1 MRSHE
6 KTVNKKGSKR
16 FKFLFII
23 ALGVE
28 VFLLSEFLYLINQR
42 AHIYALYHVALAQKL
57 ADNLGPQGSFNL
69 LAKAARINI
78 RKVAKTYREF
88 MPSDYSPEIDISSS
102 SEEFKTAFN
111 LYLEGLD
118 LKKLGDSSEGDM
130 ARIFYNLGL
139 LANKNG
145 DFDLVPMFFQ
155 TSVYLN
161 PELSHFH
168 LELANFYLKNGD
180 EKKTKSALEFCSKFD
195 FPRNHCQQYIDNNLY
210 WKVPEQVGF
219 LKGAIEKHYSEN

>member
-1 MRSHE
+1 M
-6 KTVNKKGSKR
+6 TKKKA
-16 FKFLFII
+16 FKFLII
-23 ALGVE
+23 SLGVV

-42 AHIYALYHVALAQKL
+42 PHTYALYHVALAQKL

-88 MPSDYSPEIDISSS
+88 VPSDYSPEIDISSS

-111 LYLEGLD
+111 LYLEGLN
-118 LKKLGDSSEGDM
+118 LKKLGVSGEGDM

-145 DFDLVPMFFQ
+145 DFDLAPIFFQ

-180 EKKTKSALEFCSKFD
+180 EKKAKKALEFCSKFR
-195 FPRNHCQQYIDNNLY
+195 FANEHCKQYLDNNFL
-210 WKVPEQVGF
+210 WKNPEEVGF
-219 LKGAIEKHYSEN
+219 LDSFIKNHYEGN

>member
-1 MRSHE
+1 MI
-6 KTVNKKGSKR
+6 KKKA
-16 FKFLFII
+16 FKFLII
-23 ALGVE
+23 ALGVG

-88 MPSDYSPEIDISSS
+88 VPSDDGPEIDISSS

-130 ARIFYNLGL
+130 ARLFYNLGL

-145 DFDLVPMFFQ
+145 DFNLVPMFFQ

-168 LELANFYLKNGD
+168 LELANFYLKYGD
-180 EKKTKSALEFCSKFD
+180 EKKAKSALEFCLKFK
-195 FPRNHCQQYIDNNLY
+195 FSNEHCKQYLDNNFF
-210 WKVPEQVGF
+210 WKVPEEVGF
-219 LKGAIEKHYSEN
+219 WENYIIEHYENN